1 MALFGRSKP
10 QSPSGPSGILDPQWV
25 RSPEGDYWQFQQV
38 KPDALG
44 LRGQGGVYVLWH
56 GGLKPTWVYAG
67 ESTSLGRALTE
78 IADNKDIIHYR
89 ARGGLFVTWAV
100 ASEELRRGILLY
112 LTRAMK
118 PLVTN
123 PRAPTQETEH
133 TKLIP
138 VVIPG
143 GKQTSR

>member
-1 MALFGRSKP
+1 MALFGRGKSQDSKP
-10 QSPSGPSGILDPQWV
+10 PQGVVDLQWV
-25 RSPEGDYWQFQQV
+25 RSPDGDFWQLHQL
-38 KPDALG
+38 KPDTLNI
-44 LRGQGGVYVLWH
+44 RGVGGVYVLWH

-78 IADNKDIIHYR
+78 VADNKEITQYR
-89 ARGGLFVTWAV
+89 ARGGLYASWAV
-100 ASEELRRGILLY
+100 VSEELRRGILLY

-123 PRAPTQETEH
+123 PRAPTQESEH
-133 TKLIP
+133 TRLIP